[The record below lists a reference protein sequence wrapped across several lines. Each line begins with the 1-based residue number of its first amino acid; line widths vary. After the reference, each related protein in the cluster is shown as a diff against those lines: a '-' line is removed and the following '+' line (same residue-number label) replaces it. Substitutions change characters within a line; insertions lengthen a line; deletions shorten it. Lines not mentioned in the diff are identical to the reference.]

1 MAEGQSGAPFYQKLS
16 AYPLMDA
23 QRRQELL
30 EQFFNTQIELIDALV
45 AYLVPL
51 YRYFAQELERRNA
64 QFSEIENTEG
74 DANARVS
81 RLKASQLKQIARLLM
96 ELKDAQEQG
105 QSATVD
111 TLRVQ
116 LRELLVGFDYSLL
129 STIASS
135 EYTRPVQAF
144 VETKEQ
150 SEKTAKKIDELVA
163 HADEDREA
171 LFNGNWRLVME
182 IARRF
187 EAFGSKLEL
196 DELVQEGNTGLL
208 AAIDKFNPR
217 LNFQLSTVAANWI
230 QAKIRRAMDN
240 QSETIRTPVYKRQR
254 KKLVQKAES
263 ELLAGQAAQASE
275 KGTALE
281 LMTNAEKLFGRV
293 VEDEA
298 IAQKTGLTLEEV
310 KELRRLYPETV
321 SLNAAVDG
329 SEDSDSRE
337 RQDIIADKAQ
347 EETSYDKS
355 DRALFLKMLTKMVD
369 DLPLGHQV
377 VLSALNGLPVRK
389 EVYRR
394 LVLARLQVLKH
405 KGQQLLRG
413 VPLAGARPVIEVFR

>member
-1 MAEGQSGAPFYQKLS
+1 
-16 AYPLMDA
+16 MDA